1 MVANAIDEW
10 KGSFGPDLDGIIK
23 FIGSHYDVNKNFEGY
38 TERAL
43 QRGLKYKL
51 FRRSEGRFLL
61 TKEGKKKV
69 RKPDTLPK
77 KRGRPRKTEKK
88 QSKEDKIDTS
98 ENESKDE
105 GIEPEK
111 VPPKK
116 RGRPKSDEKT
126 ISKKKRKISPTN

>member
-61 TKEGKKKV
+61 TKEGKKKSKKT
-69 RKPDTLPK
+69 RHTPK
-77 KRGRPRKTEKK
+77 KKRKTEK
-88 QSKEDKIDTS
+88 
-98 ENESKDE
+98 NR
-105 GIEPEK
+105 EK
-111 VPPKK
+111 AIK
-116 RGRPKSDEKT
+116 RG
-126 ISKKKRKISPTN
+126 